1 MAESLT
7 RVAVVMGGVSSEHEV
22 SLGSGANVCN
32 GLPRERHA
40 VKPVVIMPDNR
51 WLLYPGWLDAGEKYE
66 SMPETVE
73 PLDPGAAL
81 ARLVAEGV
89 ECCFIAL
96 HGPGGED
103 GVIQGFFQTAG
114 LAYTGSGV
122 LGNAVGMDKIV
133 SKRLA
138 RQLDI
143 ATAEFTV
150 VRAEEV
156 MEDPKAF
163 AEAAVERLGLP
174 CVAKVSNEG
183 SSHNMGIAADA
194 AELAELL
201 GRISKPGR
209 RLLLEEYLR
218 GRELTCAV
226 IDRVGW
232 QVPRALP
239 PTELVPITSDYFDY
253 EAKYTPG
260 ATDEITP
267 ARIDGETTARVQT
280 IALRCHGEFG
290 CGGMSRTD
298 MILGEDG
305 VLYFLEINTIPGLTS
320 TSLIPQAAKV
330 AGIGFSELLEIQVEW
345 AVAQRGL
352 R

>member
-1 MAESLT
+1 
-7 RVAVVMGGVSSEHEV
+7 MGGISSEHDV
-22 SLGSGANVCN
+22 SLNSGANVCN
-32 GLPRERHA
+32 SLPRERYA
-40 VKPVVIMPDNR
+40 VKPLVITTDNR
-51 WLLYPGWLDAGEKYE
+51 WQLYPGWLTEGEVYE
-66 SMPETVE
+66 RMPETVE
-73 PLDPGAAL
+73 SLDPGAAL
-81 ARLVAEGV
+81 ARLVAEEV

-103 GVIQGFFQTAG
+103 GVIQGFFQTADI
-114 LAYTGSGV
+114 AYTGSGV
-122 LGNAVGMDKIV
+122 LGNAVGMDKII

-143 ATAEFTV
+143 PTAEFIV
-150 VRAEEV
+150 ASADEIAK
-156 MEDPKAF
+156 DPDAF
-163 AEAAVERLGLP
+163 ASDAIARLGLP

-201 GRISKPGR
+201 RRISRPGKR
-209 RLLLEEYLR
+209 VLLEEYLR

-232 QVPRALP
+232 QGPRALP
-239 PTELVPITSDYFDY
+239 PTELVPITSSYFDY

-267 ARIDGETTARVQT
+267 ARVDGETTARVQT
-280 IALRCHGEFG
+280 IALRCHSEFG

-305 VLYFLEINTIPGLTS
+305 VLYFLETNTIPGLTS

-345 AVAQRGL
+345 AIAQRGL